1 MPFIQA
7 GDVFKKKSLGNVI
20 GILDAWVGD
29 GIVDFDGSERKL
41 TYGLARLTDTLQT
54 AIPLIIPSWRG
65 NQTVW
70 PDRPLVLP
78 AGVTINYVGLRL
90 PEYGNQFE
98 GASPWGLLPNNCQIV
113 GTTGE
118 NLKVSPATGAT
129 THTTTSPS
137 VVCGPNNQ
145 YTPDAF
151 STSFRTSGQA
161 NQPAPSW
168 LTTLPAA
175 TTPQITISNAA
186 NTAAGNG
193 VRLSQTGA
201 IAFIIVWFALEFDLA
216 PPRMREVELPFM
228 PIA

>member
-29 GIVDFDGSERKL
+29 GIVDFDGAERKL
-41 TYGLARLTDTLQT
+41 TYGLAKLTDTLQT
-54 AIPLIIPSWRG
+54 AIPLTIPSWRRD
-65 NQTVW
+65 QTTW

-78 AGVTINYVGLRL
+78 AGATVNYVGLRL

-98 GASPWGLLPNNCQIV
+98 GASPYGMLPIGCQIV

-118 NLKVSPATGAT
+118 NLKVSPATGGT

-137 VVCGPNNQ
+137 IACTSNQ

-151 STSFRTSGQA
+151 ATSFRPSGLPNQA
-161 NQPAPSW
+161 SPSW
-168 LTTLPAA
+168 ITTLAGSV
-175 TTPQITISNAA
+175 TPQITVSNAG

-216 PPRMREVELPFM
+216 PPRVREVELPI
-228 PIA
+228 PPAT